1 MIDTFI
7 VTELLMQWDLNN
19 VHNLQLKKRLEI
31 ETSLIKQGKIL
42 DEIDLIVR
50 TNIEIV
56 EMLVLAYPEYIST
69 KRLFKDIQR

>member
-7 VTELLMQWDLNN
+7 VTELLMQWELNN